1 MFRKLSVLSTLLAMM
16 MVLFV
21 SFVPHHHH
29 HAIMCLAHEHCVTDE
44 EDDASSREEQ
54 SDNHCICHADYCQS
68 HDDFN
73 PDIFLLTPTAT
84 TAPLPPVTGMYRL
97 YRAGASGA
105 VVFSPPILSW
115 RINC

>member
-1 MFRKLSVLSTLLAMM
+1 MM

-29 HAIMCLAHEHCVTDE
+29 HAMMCLEHDLCIADE
-44 EDDASSREEQ
+44 QEDASSREEQ
-54 SDNHCICHADYCQS
+54 ADDHCICHAAYCLS

-73 PDIFLLTPTAT
+73 PDIFLLTPTAVI
-84 TAPLPPVTGMYRL
+84 APAPPVTSMYRVFQ
-97 YRAGASGA
+97 AGVFGDT
-105 VVFSPPILSW
+105 VFSPPILSW